1 VGVLLVRSSEECV
14 GVVEVVPRLHLADA
28 LVGDEARF
36 GGVGVV
42 AHLCCNDVVSAIQWA
57 AYLDPSKIT
66 RTGVLEKFVEETFW
80 SPTPRTGALTS
91 RKRPETGNR
100 EESRTPTIGILIFF
114 HFYICCFFRWDI

>member
-1 VGVLLVRSSEECV
+1 MGVLLVRSSEECV
-14 GVVEVVPRLHLADA
+14 GVVEVVPRLHLDDA

-57 AYLDPSKIT
+57 AYLDSSKIT

-91 RKRPETGNR
+91 RKSQRR
-100 EESRTPTIGILIFF
+100 GIERNQGPPPSG
-114 HFYICCFFRWDI
+114 Y